1 MEEEGERLDKSVW
14 PLILSAAV
22 FSVALVSA
30 NYLSAKLF
38 MIEIPG
44 LITLVGPA
52 GVVAYSVTFIVT
64 DIVSEV
70 YGRRAAG
77 AVVAAGFASQI
88 VALFLTYAAISSPPA
103 PFSPVQQD
111 EYAKVVMAGFNII
124 IASLTAYLISQYH
137 DVWSFHFWKRL
148 TRGRWLWLRNNMSTW
163 ASQLIDTVVFLSLAF
178 YIIPLLSPAASG
190 IEPVSL
196 STLWAMIY
204 SQYIIK
210 LVIAVLDTPVV
221 YLGVYLVKSYIED
234 GLQAQPRILG
244 LITGK

>member
-1 MEEEGERLDKSVW
+1 MEGGEKLDRSVW
-14 PLILSAAV
+14 PLVLAAAV

-38 MIEIPG
+38 LVEIPG

-64 DIVSEV
+64 DVVSEV

-88 VALFLTYAAISSPPA
+88 VALFLTAVAIASPPA
-103 PFSPVQQD
+103 PFSLVQQE

-124 IASLTAYLISQYH
+124 VASLVAYIVSQYH
-137 DVWSFHFWKRL
+137 DVWAFHFWKKM
-148 TRGRWLWLRNNMSTW
+148 TGSRWLWLRNNLSTW
-163 ASQLIDTVVFLSLAF
+163 VSQLIDTVVFLSLAF
-178 YIIPLLSPAASG
+178 YIIPLLSPEASRV
-190 IEPVSL
+190 EPVSL

-210 LVIAVLDTPVV
+210 LGIAVLDTPVV
-221 YLGVYLVKSYIED
+221 YLGVYLVKNYIES
-234 GLQAQPRILG
+234 GLQVQPRMLG
-244 LITGK
+244 IITGR